1 MKSRSAEVR
10 DRLAEIL
17 SAPTDPE
24 ITFNWLEVAGVRLS
38 AMSRASGGL
47 GTTQVYGSFPDT
59 WEVAMSPFVV
69 VPYRWTQLRLPM
81 LTFRDEEGEKLVI
94 YRHVPVDWLI
104 EFVESLIFDADMLA
118 AQVAEPTYSVS
129 GSDVVTHPSHYVG
142 PVPGIECIEV
152 TQHFNF
158 NRGNVIKYVWRAG
171 AKGDEIEDLRKAR
184 QYLDFEID
192 RLTKGRSES

>member
-1 MKSRSAEVR
+1 MNLMSDITEIR

-17 SAPTDPE
+17 SAPTEP
-24 ITFNWLEVAGVRLS
+24 GVP
-38 AMSRASGGL
+38 
-47 GTTQVYGSFPDT
+47 TTY
-59 WEVAMSPFVV
+59 A
-69 VPYRWTQLRLPM
+69 
-81 LTFRDEEGEKLVI
+81 
-94 YRHVPVDWLI
+94 
-104 EFVESLIFDADMLA
+104 
-118 AQVAEPTYSVS
+118 VS

-142 PVPGIECIEV
+142 PVPGIECIQV

-192 RLTKGRSES
+192 RLTTERNES